1 MTGLAGVTAVATLKT
16 TAKAQDKKAEN
27 PELKP
32 VRALLKAHDDAMTN
46 HDLDGVIATLA
57 DDAVIL
63 GTGPGE
69 WYQGEKDIKEAYGEF
84 FKGFDKGAQEFEY
97 LSRAGKLSS
106 DMGYLATT
114 GNVTGKS
121 GGKKFAFPVNIT
133 LTVAKKGDAW
143 KIASMHFSTLVG
155 GESAPP
161 TK

>member
-1 MTGLAGVTAVATLKT
+1 MTGLAGVTAVASLNS
-16 TAKAQDKKAEN
+16 TAKAQDKKADN
-27 PELKP
+27 PEIKP

-46 HDLDGVIATLA
+46 HDLDGVMATLA

-69 WYQGEKDIKEAYGEF
+69 WYQGAKDIKEAYGEF
-84 FKGFDKGAQEFEY
+84 FKGFDKGEQKFEY
-97 LSRAGKLSS
+97 LSRAGKLGS

-121 GGKKFAFPVNIT
+121 GGKAIAFPVNIT

-143 KIASMHFSTLVG
+143 KIASMHFSTLVVG
-155 GESAPP
+155 DNAPAA
-161 TK
+161 K